1 MNKAVKIQG
10 YEDRVREVMKL
21 SGLSIVET
29 ARRMSCDPK
38 VFHSGHQLN
47 SGHLA
52 RFCAVTGCS
61 ADYILG
67 LSREVKRK

>member
-10 YEDRVREVMKL
+10 YEDRVREAVEL
-21 SGLSIVET
+21 SGLTFSEI
-29 ARRMSCDPK
+29 ALRMDRRR
-38 VFHSGHQLN
+38 QLFYTGTQMN
-47 SGHLA
+47 LGNLA
-52 RFCAVTGCS
+52 KFCAITGVS